1 VDFQPYLLAWQR
13 RRVAARDRDSE
24 EATRALGIAQQLA
37 QILVDA
43 YGATAVILVGSLAR
57 GEFAQGSDIDLAVSG
72 VPAELF
78 FRAGADLERAGGGF
92 GVDLVPLESANS
104 YLLDAASREGVRLA

>member
-1 VDFQPYLLAWQR
+1 VDFQPYLLERQR
-13 RRVAARDRDSE
+13 RRVAARERDSE
-24 EATRALGIAQQLA
+24 QATRALGIAQQLA

-72 VPAELF
+72 VPPSSSFEPA
-78 FRAGADLERAGGGF
+78 RTS
-92 GVDLVPLESANS
+92 SAQEVGS
-104 YLLDAASREGVRLA
+104 E